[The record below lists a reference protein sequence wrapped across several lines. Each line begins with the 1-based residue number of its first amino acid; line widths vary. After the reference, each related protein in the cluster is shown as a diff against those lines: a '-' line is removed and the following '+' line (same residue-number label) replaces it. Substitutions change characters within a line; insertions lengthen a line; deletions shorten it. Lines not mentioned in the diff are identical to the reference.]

1 MPEEPIWEQF
11 FDPVD
16 ALHRLGLRLGSQDIV
31 DMGCGYGT
39 FTVAA
44 ARLTSGI
51 VHAFDIEP
59 AMLAATL
66 ANAERHSLKNVRL
79 TRRDFVQDGTDLP
92 DESIGYVL
100 LFNLLHAEDPQVLL
114 REAFRVLGPGCT
126 LAVMHWISDA
136 PTPRGP
142 PLDIRPRPQRL
153 PALLAAG
160 YRVITYDRRGFGKP
174 SKPTTGYNYDIFA
187 EDLRKLVLK
196 LDLHDVSLVGFSM
209 GGGEVAR
216 YLGKYGAKDVSKAVI
231 ISGVPP
237 FLVKRA
243 DKPEGVDAGVF
254 RN

>member
-66 ANAERHSLKNVRL
+66 ANAERHFLKNVRV
-79 TRRDFVQDGTDLP
+79 TRRDFVRDGTDLP

-142 PLDIRPRPQRL
+142 PLDIRPHPQQCLDWSGAADFEVTSKIIDL
-153 PALLAAG
+153 PP
-160 YRVITYDRRGFGKP
+160 YHFGLTAR
-174 SKPTTGYNYDIFA
+174 KPTAANRELSSSQALTS
-187 EDLRKLVLK
+187 R
-196 LDLHDVSLVGFSM
+196 
-209 GGGEVAR
+209 
-216 YLGKYGAKDVSKAVI
+216 
-231 ISGVPP
+231 
-237 FLVKRA
+237 
-243 DKPEGVDAGVF
+243 
-254 RN
+254 